1 MGGNDDEDV
10 LALYYRKKGHTV
22 RTVLEEAIQE
32 AQEKYLPAL
41 QDEVGEAN
49 VDCWALVRPRLGCQS
64 ETRVML
70 SLRAIPTPLQ
80 AAA

>member
-1 MGGNDDEDV
+1 
-10 LALYYRKKGHTV
+10 
-22 RTVLEEAIQE
+22 
-32 AQEKYLPAL
+32 
-41 QDEVGEAN
+41 
-49 VDCWALVRPRLGCQS
+49 VRPRQGCQS